1 MNAPLL
7 GAFFGGHLYQLFR
20 SKYETACRKY
30 CGNKNPLSVIYAI
43 NRKGA

>member
-7 GAFFGGHLYQLFR
+7 GAIFGGHLYQLLR

-30 CGNKNPLSVIYAI
+30 WEKGSPLSVIYAI